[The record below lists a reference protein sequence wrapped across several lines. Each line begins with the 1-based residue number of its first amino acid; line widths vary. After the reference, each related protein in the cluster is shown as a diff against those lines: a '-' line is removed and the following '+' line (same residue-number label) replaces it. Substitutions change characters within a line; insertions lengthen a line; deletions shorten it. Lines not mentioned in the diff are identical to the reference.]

1 MRWIIALAFV
11 AGLAACSSPAE
22 RGYDLAVQTSAER
35 ESVLNPLPAERQCRK
50 QAQAAASESY
60 RLSGL
65 SDLAT
70 RNADATYR
78 SCMSMKGG

>member
-35 ESVLNPLPAERQCRK
+35 ESILNPPPAERECRK
-50 QAQAAASESY
+50 QAQAALASD
-60 RLSGL
+60 RLSGQ
-65 SDLAT
+65 SDLAA
-70 RNADATYR
+70 RNADSTYQ
-78 SCMSMKGG
+78 SCLSINGE